1 MLWIPITVFAAL
13 AQTVRNAAQRQ
24 LVANLGTLGA
34 TLVRFLYGIPFAVV
48 WLGLVL
54 AFTGVAIPPF
64 DASFLVWT
72 FVGSVSQIAGTAFLL
87 RTMEERNFAVG
98 VAYSKTDVVQ
108 IAILSA
114 LLLGDTL
121 TFQAGLA
128 VASGTLGVLLLAPA
142 SKEHPLRALVAG
154 VTSRSALLGLACGG
168 GMALAAVA
176 FRGAM
181 KTLGST
187 SFLVDAAVTLVVSQ
201 ALQTVMLGGWLWY
214 RDRTVVTRTLAA
226 WRPSLFAGFMGAA
239 ASAAWFAAFAL
250 KPVTYVRTLGLIE
263 MVFSYLVSR
272 RIFREHLSRRELAAM
287 GLLAL
292 GVALITTAG

>member
-1 MLWIPITVFAAL
+1 MLWIPITVVAAL
-13 AQTVRNAAQRQ
+13 AQTIRNAAQRQ
-24 LVANLGTLGA
+24 LVSDLGTLGA
-34 TLVRFLYGIPFAVV
+34 TLVRFLYGLPFAALWLMVV
-48 WLGLVL
+48 LVIAAVPLPSMGGAFL
-54 AFTGVAIPPF
+54 A
-64 DASFLVWT
+64 WT
-72 FVGSVSQIAGTAFLL
+72 LAGSIGQTAGTALLL

-121 TFQAGLA
+121 TLQAAFA
-128 VASGTLGVLLLAPA
+128 VASGTVGVLLLAPA

-214 RDRTVVTRTLAA
+214 RDRTVVTKTLAA